1 MKKILILFVLFSAYS
16 ITSAQLVGGSLM
28 LGVPRGDFKE
38 NVDRYGYG
46 INLQA
51 VAWEPSIAKP
61 ISFGLNVGYM
71 IYGEESFKR
80 PLSLTIP
87 DVTVDVD
94 RKNSLLNF
102 HLLLMVSPLVG
113 KVKPYAEL
121 LGGGQYI
128 FTSTDVQS
136 ENNFQDVF
144 SSTNFDDFGWSYG
157 AGVGIL
163 FNVFGGVGGV
173 GKLAID
179 LKARY
184 MLSSEVEYLREGDIS
199 FDNSGNVYYTPTRS
213 TIDLVTIHLGVMV
226 GLL

>member
-1 MKKILILFVLFSAYS
+1 MRKVLLLFVLFSAYS
-16 ITSAQLVGGSLM
+16 VTSAQMVGGSFM
-28 LGVPRGDFKE
+28 LGMPKGEFKE
-38 NVDRYGYG
+38 NVDRLGYG
-46 INLQA
+46 INLQLA
-51 VAWEPSIAKP
+51 AWEPSLMKP
-61 ISFGLNVGYM
+61 VSFGLNVGYM

-80 PLSLTIP
+80 PLSLTNP

-102 HLLLMVSPLVG
+102 HLMLLVSPFPG

-128 FTSTDVQS
+128 FTSTDVES
-136 ENNFQDVF
+136 ENNIQDVF

-157 AGVGIL
+157 AGLGIL

-173 GKLAID
+173 GKIAID

-184 MLSSEVEYLREGDIS
+184 MFSSEVEYLREGDIEIS
-199 FDNSGNVYYTPTRS
+199 GGNVYFTPSKS
-213 TIDLVTIHLGVMV
+213 TTDLVTIHLGVMV